1 MVELGL
7 LGAGA
12 HADGVAVVVV
22 VAEEAL
28 LMEGTF
34 AVVVAA
40 VVISV
45 VEYGVTV
52 VMEVAEVVAVG
63 AQLQRAETSGCAT
76 AGAVVGFVELTILK
90 AVIAA
95 VAVEGVPVVA
105 AQQAGL
111 DVAVAVVVVVAGEEC
126 RVAWTRSKPWQR
138 GQPLMGP

>member
-22 VAEEAL
+22 VSEEAL

-63 AQLQRAETSGCAT
+63 AQLQRAETSGGAT
-76 AGAVVGFVELTILK
+76 AGAVVGFVELTILT

-95 VAVEGVPVVA
+95 VAVEGVVVA
-105 AQQAGL
+105 AQQTGL
-111 DVAVAVVVVVAGEEC
+111 DVAAVVVVAGEEC

>member
-12 HADGVAVVVV
+12 HADVVAVVVV

-63 AQLQRAETSGCAT
+63 AQLQRAETSGGAT
-76 AGAVVGFVELTILK
+76 AGAVVGFVELTILT

-95 VAVEGVPVVA
+95 VAVEGVAVVA

-111 DVAVAVVVVVAGEEC
+111 DVAVAVVVAGEEC